1 MKEYLRRPCI
11 VPSLP
16 KRQFLMDTSKATNI
30 VGGVGGLR
38 IYPNKTFPRGG
49 DDFCFRVLI
58 RKVVGIVEE
67 QTESIATEKG
77 SEIVRYHGIEQHRE
91 TRGIAAAC
99 DAIWSLWNLICDF
112 PAM

>member
-1 MKEYLRRPCI
+1 VHSSLATKEA
-11 VPSLP
+11 VPHGHI
-16 KRQFLMDTSKATNI
+16 QATNI